1 MKFHWLSFIFLIVL
15 VSCATD
21 NLSMDYDSEYNF
33 SKIRTYNY
41 YTDNQ
46 IKLNNKIDSTNFMK
60 NLDAVLQSK
69 GLQKDTDNPDVFIAL
84 EVNNEIGKQSYNT
97 VNLGIGGGNG
107 WFGLGTNVGIPVK
120 NRKVTD
126 YFFKIDFDD
135 AITKKLVWTAKV
147 IDSKPYNYSTA
158 NKASFYN
165 STVKLLFKKYPP
177 KITKK
182 SKKATKNNHYD

>member
-69 GLQKDTDNPDVFIAL
+69 G
-84 EVNNEIGKQSYNT
+84 
-97 VNLGIGGGNG
+97 
-107 WFGLGTNVGIPVK
+107 
-120 NRKVTD
+120 
-126 YFFKIDFDD
+126 
-135 AITKKLVWTAKV
+135 
-147 IDSKPYNYSTA
+147 
-158 NKASFYN
+158 
-165 STVKLLFKKYPP
+165 
-177 KITKK
+177 
-182 SKKATKNNHYD
+182 